1 METIKTRLLA
11 LLGIL
16 AILGWG
22 LFFWSVRRP
31 IPAPTERIVTKVE
44 YRDRTVNKI
53 VTQTKTLPGGTVIKT
68 VTQEN
73 IKESVRAQSAESVK
87 PRLDRYSLGLG
98 VRVDLSR
105 PLADPVYS
113 IEMGRRLWES
123 PLWGTIGIE
132 YRPRSEN
139 VLGDYSVLVGLSYRW

>member
-1 METIKTRLLA
+1 MGALKTHLLA
-11 LLGIL
+11 LLGAL

-22 LFFWSVRRP
+22 LFLWSALRP
-31 IPAPTERIVTKVE
+31 ITAPSERIVTKVE

-53 VTQTKTLPGGTVIKT
+53 VTQTKTLPGGAVIKT

-73 IKESVRAQSAESVK
+73 TKESVRAQSVESVK

-98 VRVDLSR
+98 VQVDLSR

-123 PLWGTIGIE
+123 PLWGTIGVE
-132 YRPRSEN
+132 YRPRSET